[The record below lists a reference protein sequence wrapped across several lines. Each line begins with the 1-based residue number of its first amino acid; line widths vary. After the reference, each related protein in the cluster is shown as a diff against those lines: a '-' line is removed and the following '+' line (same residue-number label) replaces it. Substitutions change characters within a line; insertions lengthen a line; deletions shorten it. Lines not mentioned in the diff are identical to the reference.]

1 MISLISI
8 DEIDEGNSK
17 GIDYENAYLF
27 AIKKNDQIHLY
38 WNRCPHLGTPLEW
51 QENNFLDEDGELI
64 KCSTHGALFNIDDG
78 LCLIG
83 PCKGKNL
90 QKIPFI
96 IDNVILSVEEK
107 YLTPPTRY

>member
-27 AIKKNDQIHLY
+27 VIKKNDQIHLY

-51 QENNFLDEDGELI
+51 QEDKFLDEDGELI

-90 QKIPFI
+90 QKIPFT
-96 IDNVILSVEEK
+96 IDNGVLSVEEK

>member
-27 AIKKNDQIHLY
+27 AIKKNGQIHLY

-51 QENNFLDEDGELI
+51 QEDKFLDEDGELI

-96 IDNVILSVEEK
+96 IDNGILSVEEK